1 MILDI
6 SLRSKYA
13 SALCPQNSMKM
24 QLLNILPEDL
34 NKFVSI
40 FFKKAVVLKILT
52 KVRNELKR
60 PKTI

>member
-6 SLRSKYA
+6 WLRSKYA

-34 NKFVSI
+34 YKFVSI
-40 FFKKAVVLKILT
+40 FKKKNSCFKDT
-52 KVRNELKR
+52 Y
-60 PKTI
+60 

>member
-1 MILDI
+1 
-6 SLRSKYA
+6 
-13 SALCPQNSMKM
+13 MKM
-24 QLLNILPEDL
+24 QLLNVLPEDL

-40 FFKKAVVLKILT
+40 FFKKTVVLKILT